1 MPAIGYL
8 GSKKFKNSICIFI
21 HMITMN
27 SQVASLFV
35 LAIPV
40 ACIAWTI
47 THEEI
52 FSELKNYCVRCSENR
67 KNLLV
72 RKFFYLFTCEYC
84 FSHYVTALM
93 LVITKYHLLYDDWK
107 GYMVAFFS
115 LVWVANIY
123 MSLYGRIRVT
133 LKKERIEA
141 EMIEEEK
148 KNVDG

>member
-1 MPAIGYL
+1 MT
-8 GSKKFKNSICIFI
+8 SQ
-21 HMITMN
+21 ITT
-27 SQVASLFV
+27 LFV

-40 ACIAWTI
+40 ACITWTV

-52 FSELKNYCVRCSENR
+52 FSELKNYCVRCSEGS
-67 KNLLV
+67 KNLFK

-93 LVITKYHLLYDDWK
+93 LIITQFHLVYDDWK
-107 GYMVAFFS
+107 GYLVAFFS
-115 LVWVANIY
+115 LVWIANIY

-141 EMIEEEK
+141 DMIEEEK
-148 KNVDG
+148 KNVDN